1 MQNDIYKG
9 YEKKPYKSIHIN
21 PPFINNVYDDYNPA
35 YVKSKHASVLAALGH
50 MGVSGLVHVA
60 QNQLAKKF
68 LTSKAQTSLYRN
80 MFHHGM
86 KGVNPGAALGSVRG
100 IKSTLVPEIGVLSQ
114 VSQKFGSNFAK
125 RLKDSPLGSYDQLN
139 SPQRLFLRDL
149 AAGDFH
155 KIGAKIHIPEY
166 KQLFNSF
173 TQSLKDSS
181 TKPEIKTMVDNIYQK
196 VNKPYERGGVYL
208 QELSNQYKKS
218 KVSKI
223 MPELFKDLSL
233 KESMRLSQASAKG
246 KGLAHLPSEV
256 VGNAMIYQG
265 DPAAAGFNVLKRF
278 ISSPTIKKTPILNK
292 VQNKISKK
300 MMRDPLKKAWEQGLQ
315 GAYKEPR
322 GFKKFVHRDLINPLH
337 DDINN
342 LTGNIGNTIHKAQQ
356 PERRVRRAF
365 IPRSS
370 LPQVRKPKSF

>member
-1 MQNDIYKG
+1 
-9 YEKKPYKSIHIN
+9 
-21 PPFINNVYDDYNPA
+21 
-35 YVKSKHASVLAALGH
+35 
-50 MGVSGLVHVA
+50 
-60 QNQLAKKF
+60 
-68 LTSKAQTSLYRN
+68 
-80 MFHHGM
+80 
-86 KGVNPGAALGSVRG
+86 
-100 IKSTLVPEIGVLSQ
+100 
-114 VSQKFGSNFAK
+114 
-125 RLKDSPLGSYDQLN
+125 
-139 SPQRLFLRDL
+139 
-149 AAGDFH
+149 
-155 KIGAKIHIPEY
+155 
-166 KQLFNSF
+166 
-173 TQSLKDSS
+173 
-181 TKPEIKTMVDNIYQK
+181 MVDNIYQK

-265 DPAAAGFNVLKRF
+265 DPAAAGFNVFKRF

-322 GFKKFVHRDLINPLH
+322 GLKKFVHRDLINPLH

-370 LPQVRKPKSF
+370 LPQVSKPNSF